1 MKLTP
6 EQKVFI
12 EYGKAKKALEIAKK
26 RLAKEMRRY
35 LSRHQA
41 RDYNNIDILIRD
53 VWRKRAA
60 CRDWV
65 AVPLANRNCEN
76 RANSVVNPI
85 PEVCKICVMTNFSGW
100 EPIKWNK

>member
-6 EQKVFI
+6 EQKAFY
-12 EYGKAKKALEIAKK
+12 EYGKAREAL
-26 RLAKEMRRY
+26 RLFKTDFAYREETLREFYENYVRN
-35 LSRHQA
+35 A
-41 RDYNNIDILIRD
+41 
-53 VWRKRAA
+53 WRKRAE

-76 RANSVVNPI
+76 CANSVVNPI
-85 PEVCKICVMTNFSGW
+85 PEVCKICMMTNFSGW

>member
-26 RLAKEMRRY
+26 QLAKEMRRY

-76 RANSVVNPI
+76 CANSVVKPI
-85 PEVCKICVMTNFSGW
+85 PEVCKICMMSRLSGW
-100 EPIKWNK
+100 EPINWNK

>member
-26 RLAKEMRRY
+26 QLAKEMRRY

-65 AVPLANRNCEN
+65 TVPPANRNCEN
-76 RANSVVNPI
+76 CANSVVKPI
-85 PEVCKICVMTNFSGW
+85 PEVCKICMMPKLSDW
-100 EPIKWNK
+100 KPIKWDK

>member
-26 RLAKEMRRY
+26 QLAKEMRRY

-60 CRDWV
+60 CRAWIQ
-65 AVPLANRNCEN
+65 PQQRGCFT
-76 RANSVVNPI
+76 
-85 PEVCKICVMTNFSGW
+85 CKHDGTHYKLCALCHGKGWPVSW
-100 EPIKWNK
+100 EPRKENKN

>member
-26 RLAKEMRRY
+26 QLAKEMRRY

-76 RANSVVNPI
+76 CANSVVNPI
-85 PEVCKICVMTNFSGW
+85 PEVCKICMMPKLSDW
-100 EPIKWNK
+100 KPIKWDK

>member
-26 RLAKEMRRY
+26 QLAKEMRRY

-60 CRDWV
+60 CRDRV
-65 AVPLANRNCEN
+65 AVPPANRNCEN
-76 RANSVVNPI
+76 CANSVVNPI
-85 PEVCKICVMTNFSGW
+85 SEVCKICMMTNFSGR